1 MANSNQIIVVMKLY
15 HMGTQELP
23 GTTPTPVSA
32 ASATSSW
39 QGTYFHHTLPSCCQR
54 ETLPLLQALS
64 KSGKGFRQ
72 PARLYAILGPQSQ
85 LRWDNKTYHHRHRGL
100 QKRNPTPGCW
110 AVCLV
115 TLTAAKWGWL
125 SLCYS
130 MEALLLLDAGYERS
144 KDHKYTRCHCWP
156 DLSSLAYSCASK

>member
-100 QKRNPTPGCW
+100 QKRNPNSWLLSCVPCHTYGSKMRLALPVLQYGGSSAFRCW
-110 AVCLV
+110 LW
-115 TLTAAKWGWL
+115 KKQ
-125 SLCYS
+125 
-130 MEALLLLDAGYERS
+130 R
-144 KDHKYTRCHCWP
+144 P
-156 DLSSLAYSCASK
+156 